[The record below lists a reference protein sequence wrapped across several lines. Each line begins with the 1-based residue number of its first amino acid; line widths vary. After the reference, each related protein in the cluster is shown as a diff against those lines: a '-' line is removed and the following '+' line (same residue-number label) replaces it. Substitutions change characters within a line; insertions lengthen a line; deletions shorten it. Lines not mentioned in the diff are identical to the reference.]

1 MSRTSAL
8 VLVAVLC
15 AGLSDARAE
24 TPLCVTVRSD
34 EDSAGLRKLVE
45 SELAHHRSHRLV
57 SEGCTGTLL
66 VDLFRA
72 GGARY
77 LTARIDDQVPVRYL
91 IKNAADLA
99 ERLAEALRLV
109 LGSDPVY
116 LSEDLSRHSAV
127 QRAALSLVK
136 RGHNRYRV
144 ELLEGLVRTAGGAA
158 LATGGARSFA
168 RGADHLSVYARL
180 FAAGSA
186 TAVGTDNQPVRYLV
200 GGEVG
205 LLFEA
210 SRRAATTFYIG
221 PLVSVLGMSLQ
232 GRVPTSGEVDSANRV
247 DLAAGLRLGLRFL
260 RTHAFDADVFAAGYF
275 PVSNAKDVDSQLVQ
289 VYAPMLM
296 LGSGVGF

>member
-1 MSRTSAL
+1 MSPISAL
-8 VLVAVLC
+8 VLVAVLG
-15 AGLSDARAE
+15 AGIQSARAQ
-24 TPLCVTVRSD
+24 TPLCISVRSD
-34 EDSAGLRKLVE
+34 EEAAGLRELVE

-57 SEGCTGTLL
+57 GEGCPGTLR

-72 GGARY
+72 GGIRY
-77 LTARIDDQVPVRYL
+77 LTARIDDQVPVRYAV
-91 IKNAADLA
+91 KGPGELA
-99 ERLAEALRLV
+99 ERLSEALRLV

-116 LSEDLSRHSAV
+116 LSEDLSRYSAV

-136 RGHNRYRV
+136 RGHSRYRI
-144 ELLEGLVRTAGGAA
+144 ELFEGIARTAGGAA
-158 LATGGARSFA
+158 LLTGGALSFA

-186 TAVGTDNQPVRYLV
+186 TAVGEGTQPVRYLV

-221 PLVSVLGMSLQ
+221 PLVSVLGMTLQ
-232 GRVPTSGEVDSANRV
+232 GRVPMTPEVDSASRV

-260 RTHAFDADVFAAGYF
+260 RTHAFDADVFAAGYL
-275 PVSNAKDVDSQLVQ
+275 PVSNAKDVDSQLPQ
-289 VYAPMLM
+289 VYAPVLV